1 MTRASSPSF
10 TIDRLSTTR
19 PWREQLAD
27 DVRAGLA
34 RTPKVLPPKYF
45 YDERG
50 SQLFEA
56 ITELPEYYPTRTE
69 TAILEAHADAIV
81 DRVRPAELVEL
92 GSGSSRKT
100 RLLLEAMHRAG
111 SGHRYAPVE
120 ISETALVGAAE
131 ALIADHP
138 WLEVHG
144 HLGDFAGDLARLP
157 RNGRRLLAFL
167 GSTIGNLLS
176 ADRHRLFRAV
186 ADVLGT
192 HDAFLLGA
200 DLVKSPDML
209 VRAYDDEAGV
219 TAAFNR
225 NMLHVLNREL
235 DGDLPVDAFTHRAIW
250 NIDEER
256 IEMHLVADRLV
267 HARLDA
273 LALDVAFRAGEPLVT
288 EYSCKFHVEDL
299 ARELRIAGLDVQE
312 VWTDPNDWFAVL
324 LAATV
329 TPSRDA
335 ARRRRP

>member
-19 PWREQLAD
+19 PWREQLAE

-100 RLLLEAMHRAG
+100 RLLLEAMHRTG

-120 ISETALVGAAE
+120 ISEAALVGAAE

-157 RNGRRLLAFL
+157 RSGRRLLAFL
-167 GSTIGNLLS
+167 GSTIGNLL
-176 ADRHRLFRAV
+176 ATERRNLFGVV
-186 ADVLGT
+186 AEALGPD
-192 HDAFLLGA
+192 DAFLLGA
-200 DLVKSPDML
+200 DLVKSPDVL
-209 VRAYDDEAGV
+209 VRAYDDDAGV

-235 DGDLPVDAFTHRAIW
+235 DGDLPVDTFTHRAVW
-250 NIDEER
+250 NTDEER
-256 IEMHLVADRLV
+256 IEMHLVADRSV

-273 LALDVAFRAGEPLVT
+273 LPLDVSFRTGEPLVT
-288 EYSCKFHVEDL
+288 EYSCKFHLDDL
-299 ARELRIAGLDVQE
+299 ARELRTAGLHVQK
-312 VWTDPNDWFAVL
+312 VWTDPNNWFAVL
-324 LAATV
+324 LAT
-329 TPSRDA
+329 T
-335 ARRRRP
+335 